1 MKKVFT
7 VLTAA
12 LLLTGVGFAAS
23 ETIGK
28 KKKKKCGTKKECC
41 MKTVKTSCNKSATT
55 TL

>member
-12 LLLTGVGFAAS
+12 LLITGVGYAAS

-28 KKKKKCGTKKECC
+28 KKKKKAKKECC
-41 MKTVKTSCNKSATT
+41 MKSAKSCNKGTT

>member
-12 LLLTGVGFAAS
+12 LLITGVGFAAS

-28 KKKKKCGTKKECC
+28 KKKKKCGAKKECC
-41 MKTVKTSCNKSATT
+41 MKTAKASCNKGTT